1 LVLVFGYFKHEKMNK
16 YDDNK
21 QDIRKELGMFHIID
35 EISGNNCYLLNR
47 IRFLRNLLFCFY
59 IQKPKPMHLCQPRF
73 DPKNF
78 YSFQVI
84 FSTAP
89 NYMVITVITRI
100 VPFLIK

>member
-1 LVLVFGYFKHEKMNK
+1 MNK

-21 QDIRKELGMFHIID
+21 QDIRKEHGMFHVTD

-47 IRFLRNLLFCFY
+47 IDFLWNLLFCFY

-78 YSFQVI
+78 YSFQGNI
-84 FSTAP
+84 FNGSKLYGYNRYNSYCTLF
-89 NYMVITVITRI
+89 NKMKFKNQRRN
-100 VPFLIK
+100 